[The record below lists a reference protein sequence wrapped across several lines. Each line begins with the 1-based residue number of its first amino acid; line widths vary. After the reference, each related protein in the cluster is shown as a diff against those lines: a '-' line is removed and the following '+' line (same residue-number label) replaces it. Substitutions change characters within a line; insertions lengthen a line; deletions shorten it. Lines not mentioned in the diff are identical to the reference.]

1 MYGLAVFSTAFGWL
15 QFHGVWPALVVL
27 ALWLSV
33 RNGKPELIVGIV
45 LSLFVGV
52 LLIPATT
59 SPRPMP
65 KQVVCRNRLRELGI
79 ALRNYEMVNDR
90 LPPAFITDE
99 HGKPMHSWRVL
110 ILPYIEELELY
121 RKYRFDEPWDGPN
134 NSTLATVDVPIF
146 RSPLHKTSPG
156 HTSYS
161 VVVSVNSAMR
171 SNLGCKISDVV
182 DGTSKTVTVVESQ
195 CDVPWTQPEA
205 FSVDDLLASLR
216 GDASRHGTSQSKL
229 RRRNL
234 NVAYLDGRACQIG
247 GGGTREA
254 YASLFSIDGNEPDST
269 MEFPVVDRVVRDAGW
284 DPKDGVAVSMIGFC
298 LMSVF
303 PLTLK
308 EYRGQ
313 LLAVGPQRVF

>member
-1 MYGLAVFSTAFGWL
+1 MRISIRELMYILAVFATAFGWL
-15 QFHGVWPALVVL
+15 QFHGVWPALIVL

-33 RNGKPELIVGIV
+33 RNGNPEVIVMIG

-59 SPRPMP
+59 SPGPMP
-65 KQVVCRNRLRELGI
+65 KQVVCRNHLRELGI
-79 ALRNYEMVNDR
+79 ALLNYEMVNGR

-146 RSPLHKTSPG
+146 RSPLHKTSPR
-156 HTSYS
+156 HASYS
-161 VVVSVNSAMR
+161 VVVSEKSAMR
-171 SNLGCKISDVV
+171 PNFGCKISDVV
-182 DGTSKTVTVVESQ
+182 DGTSKTVTVVASH

-205 FSVDDLLASLR
+205 FSMDDLLASLR
-216 GDASRHGTSQSKL
+216 GEVSRHGTSESNL
-229 RRRNL
+229 WRRNV
-234 NVAYLDGRACQIG
+234 NVAYLDGRSSKIV

-254 YASLFSIDGNEPDST
+254 YASLFLIDGNEPDYT
-269 MEFPVVDRVVRDAGW
+269 TVFPVVDRVVRDGIQILE
-284 DPKDGVAVSMIGFC
+284 S
-298 LMSVF
+298 LF
-303 PLTLK
+303 P
-308 EYRGQ
+308 
-313 LLAVGPQRVF
+313 